1 MLYPTELLR
10 HLLVLFNF
18 HCSKESNNLP
28 LRRRVLY
35 PAELLRRVMRNSFI
49 SLLKKFRI
57 VKKNRHIF
65 RLGWN
70 ILSNSLLRKEHRNM
84 LTLVMEPGDLDD
96 MIFDEYDGG
105 PSER

>member
-1 MLYPTELLR
+1 MLSGVPEGIRTSDPT
-10 HLLVLFNF
+10 
-18 HCSKESNNLP
+18 

-35 PAELLRRVMRNSFI
+35 PAELLRRVMRDSFI

-65 RLGWN
+65 RVGWN

>member
-1 MLYPTELLR
+1 MFED
-10 HLLVLFNF
+10 N
-18 HCSKESNNLP
+18 

-65 RLGWN
+65 QVGWN